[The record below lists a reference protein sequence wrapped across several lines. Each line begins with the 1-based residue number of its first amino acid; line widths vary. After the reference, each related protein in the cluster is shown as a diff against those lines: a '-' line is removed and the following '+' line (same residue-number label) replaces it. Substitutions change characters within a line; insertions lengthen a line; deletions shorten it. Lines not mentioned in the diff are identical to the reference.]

1 MFRFP
6 VDPSR
11 RDAWIRAI
19 RREHWKPNEYSM
31 VCQLHFILK
40 KPSLFPNN
48 PDYVPSVF
56 NFNTNSTTCCEE
68 KVDRFRRLQERRKRQ
83 AQLTEQE
90 VNEEIDE
97 ECNEVE
103 DMDVSEPQ
111 VIVSPPSPATTTPQ
125 QTQESETLHEKVL
138 HLEDSLKETNEKLSN
153 LEGLLAQANA
163 IISSTEIR
171 LKEATDKLHKS
182 EEEKMLL
189 AQKLEQTG
197 LESLDKIRELEEEK
211 IYLIQQLHQFS
222 SIAAKIKNDDK
233 QTRFYTGL
241 PTYDVFVL
249 LLTHLSPLI
258 TKEKSLG
265 SGLTLANEL
274 LVTLIK
280 ISRAS
285 TNEQIGYMFEIHES
299 KVTKIFHRWID
310 SMFQGL
316 QCLVVWPD
324 KEMITSNMPSC
335 FKPRYAKTVC
345 IIDCSEVFIQRPT
358 SLTARAQTFSNYKS
372 HNTIKFL
379 VAITPTGAISF
390 ISQCWGG
397 CVSDRHLTANS
408 GLLKHL
414 KHGDLILA
422 DRGFDIAD
430 DLALLGASI
439 SIPPFTKG
447 KPQLSQREIEF
458 SRQLSS
464 IRIHVERAIGRM
476 KNYKILHTT
485 LPISLIKREH
495 ETEFAAIDK
504 IVFVCAALCNLHP
517 PLVTLHPPLVR
528 LYKIDV
534 NN

>member
-40 KPSLFPNN
+40 KPSPFPNN

-125 QTQESETLHEKVL
+125 QTQESEILHEKVL

-153 LEGLLAQANA
+153 LEGFLAQANA
-163 IISSTEIR
+163 MISSTEIR

-197 LESLDKIRELEEEK
+197 LESQDKIRELEEEK

-233 QTRFYTGL
+233 QTRFFTGL

-265 SGLTLANEL
+265 SGLTLADEL

-316 QCLVVWPD
+316 
-324 KEMITSNMPSC
+324 
-335 FKPRYAKTVC
+335 
-345 IIDCSEVFIQRPT
+345 
-358 SLTARAQTFSNYKS
+358 
-372 HNTIKFL
+372 
-379 VAITPTGAISF
+379 
-390 ISQCWGG
+390 
-397 CVSDRHLTANS
+397 
-408 GLLKHL
+408 
-414 KHGDLILA
+414 
-422 DRGFDIAD
+422 
-430 DLALLGASI
+430 
-439 SIPPFTKG
+439 
-447 KPQLSQREIEF
+447 
-458 SRQLSS
+458 
-464 IRIHVERAIGRM
+464 
-476 KNYKILHTT
+476 
-485 LPISLIKREH
+485 
-495 ETEFAAIDK
+495 
-504 IVFVCAALCNLHP
+504 
-517 PLVTLHPPLVR
+517 
-528 LYKIDV
+528 
-534 NN
+534 

>member
-1 MFRFP
+1 
-6 VDPSR
+6 
-11 RDAWIRAI
+11 
-19 RREHWKPNEYSM
+19 M

-40 KPSLFPNN
+40 KPSHFPNN

-56 NFNTNSTTCCEE
+56 NFNTNSATCPKE
-68 KVDRFRRLQERRKRQ
+68 KVDRFTRLQERRKRQ

-90 VNEEIDE
+90 EMNE

-103 DMDVSEPQ
+103 TDMDVLEPQ
-111 VIVSPPSPATTTPQ
+111 VVQSVPSPETSTSQ
-125 QTQESETLHEKVL
+125 QSETEILNEKVL
-138 HLEDSLKETNEKLSN
+138 HLENNLKEANKKLAD
-153 LEGLLAQANA
+153 LEGLLTQANA
-163 IISSTEIR
+163 MVSSTEIR
-171 LKEATDKLHKS
+171 LKEAIDKLHKT

-189 AQKLEQTG
+189 AQKLENTDS
-197 LESLDKIRELEEEK
+197 ESHDKVLKLEEEK
-211 IYLIQQLHQFS
+211 ILLMRQLHQS
-222 SIAAKIKNDDK
+222 LSIAAKIKNDDK
-233 QTRFYTGL
+233 QTHFYTGL
-241 PTYDVFVL
+241 PSYDVFVL
-249 LLTHLSPLI
+249 LLTHLSPLVS
-258 TKEKSLG
+258 KEKSLG
-265 SGLTLANEL
+265 SGLTLADEL

-280 ISRAS
+280 ISRS
-285 TNEQIGYMFEIHES
+285 FTNEQIGYMLEIHES

-324 KEMITSNMPSC
+324 KEMIISNMPSC

-390 ISQCWGG
+390 ISKCWGG
-397 CVSDRHLTANS
+397 RVSDRHLTVNS

-439 SIPPFTKG
+439 AIPPFTKG
-447 KPQLSQREIEF
+447 KPQLSQREVEF

-464 IRIHVERAIGRM
+464 ICIHVERAIGRM

-485 LPISLIKREH
+485 LPISLIKWEN
-495 ETEFAAIDK
+495 EAEFATIDK

-517 PLVTLHPPLVR
+517 PLVT
-528 LYKIDV
+528 
-534 NN
+534 